1 MRSLPLIVLIPAL
14 LLAVGSNARALA
26 QEQEQRQS
34 NDPSLWIEVRD
45 ERGAPLKDACVTV
58 VPREG
63 EILFRKADARG
74 RVRIKRLTRGRY
86 RVTAKVDGY
95 AAQKK
100 EVEMGAGGTQ
110 GETVSFSLQ
119 PRSGQR

>member
-1 MRSLPLIVLIPAL
+1 MVSMRSKIFIALTFAL
-14 LLAVGSNARALA
+14 LLACTGGAVVAPAQQQQRSGS
-26 QEQEQRQS
+26 
-34 NDPSLWIEVRD
+34 DPALWIEVRD
-45 ERGAPLKDACVTV
+45 ERGIPLKDACVTL

-63 EILFRKADARG
+63 EILFRKADGKG
-74 RVRIKRLTRGRY
+74 RVRIRGLARGHY

-100 EVEMGAGGTQ
+100 EFEMSEQ

-119 PRSGQR
+119 PRDQ

>member
-1 MRSLPLIVLIPAL
+1 MVSMRAKCLITAICVMLFYGGLVVVAF
-14 LLAVGSNARALA
+14 A
-26 QEQEQRQS
+26 QEEGPRGD
-34 NDPSLWIEVRD
+34 DPSLWIEVRD
-45 ERGAPLKDACVTV
+45 ERGIPLKDACVTL

-63 EILFRKADARG
+63 EILFRKADGKG
-74 RVRIKRLTRGRY
+74 RVRIRRLAKGHY

-100 EVEMGAGGTQ
+100 EFEMGRE

-119 PRSGQR
+119 PREQ

>member
-1 MRSLPLIVLIPAL
+1 MRKGFITAIFAFMLLHSGGAL
-14 LLAVGSNARALA
+14 SLA
-26 QEQEQRQS
+26 QHDEG

-45 ERGAPLKDACVTV
+45 ERGAPLKDACVTL

-63 EILFRKADARG
+63 DILFRKADGKG
-74 RVRIKRLTRGRY
+74 RVRIKRLTRGHY

-100 EVEMGAGGTQ
+100 EFEMGERA
-110 GETVSFSLQ
+110 ETVSFSLQ
-119 PRSGQR
+119 PRN

>member
-1 MRSLPLIVLIPAL
+1 MVSMRAKVSIKLIFL
-14 LLAVGSNARALA
+14 LLLLYTGGIFVASA
-26 QEQEQRQS
+26 QQQS
-34 NDPSLWIEVRD
+34 SDSDPSLWIEVRD
-45 ERGAPLKDACVTV
+45 ERGIPLKDACVTL

-63 EILFRKADARG
+63 DILFRKADGKG
-74 RVRIKRLTRGRY
+74 RVRIKRLARGHY

-100 EVEMGAGGTQ
+100 EVEMGQA

-119 PRSGQR
+119 PRDQ

>member
-1 MRSLPLIVLIPAL
+1 MVSMRAKVFITLIFAL
-14 LLAVGSNARALA
+14 LLLYGGAVVVARA
-26 QEQEQRQS
+26 QQQS
-34 NDPSLWIEVRD
+34 SSDPSLWIEVRD
-45 ERGAPLKDACVTV
+45 ERGIPLKDACVTL

-63 EILFRKADARG
+63 DILFRKADGKG
-74 RVRIKRLTRGRY
+74 RVRIKRLARGHY

-100 EVEMGAGGTQ
+100 ELEMGQQ

-119 PRSGQR
+119 PRDQ